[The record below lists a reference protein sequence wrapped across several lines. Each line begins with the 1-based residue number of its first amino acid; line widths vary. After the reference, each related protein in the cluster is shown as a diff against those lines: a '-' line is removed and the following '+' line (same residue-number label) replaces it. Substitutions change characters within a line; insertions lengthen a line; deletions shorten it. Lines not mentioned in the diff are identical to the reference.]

1 MYKIKGYNPEGE
13 DWFWAEYSPDGK
25 IIVSGKV
32 EKCLNCRSTNK
43 ANDYIMTGK
52 MTGKVK

>member
-1 MYKIKGYNPEGE
+1 MSKIKGYNPEGE

-52 MTGKVK
+52 VK